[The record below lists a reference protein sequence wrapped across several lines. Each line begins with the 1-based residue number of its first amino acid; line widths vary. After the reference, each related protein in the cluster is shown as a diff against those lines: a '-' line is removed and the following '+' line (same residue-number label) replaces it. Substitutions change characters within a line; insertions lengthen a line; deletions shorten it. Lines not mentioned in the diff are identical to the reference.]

1 MMQPPGR
8 TRIRDAARPLGVAL
22 LTLVVYT
29 VVGLLAVQLAVPPSY
44 SSAVYPG
51 AGIAVAA
58 ALVCG
63 RPALLGVAL
72 GGFAVNF
79 SLAALRMP
87 ATHDPLVVGMT
98 VGLVVGIAAALQAA
112 LAAWLVRRFVSQPL
126 TLTEPR
132 DLWRFALL
140 AGPLACLV
148 SATLATVPLLATGV
162 VSPSLAAS
170 SWFTWWT
177 GDTLGV
183 LVGAPIA
190 LAFIGRPR
198 SEWAPRMRLVALPMV
213 IALVLLGLAAHWV
226 IQGHLERV
234 RTAFERDAWGLA
246 ERVDAELRRAQ
257 DALLGVH
264 GALDTRPPPRP
275 SEFQRIATPWL
286 TQQPF
291 IVAIGY
297 SEQLTRAEV
306 PAFEARAAAEG
317 PVPDYRVFDRADAPA
332 AGSPHEVVA
341 IRHIEP
347 LASNRS
353 ALGVN
358 ALSIRAARRAI
369 ERAAATGEVA
379 ASSGFRL
386 TQSAGDETGIV
397 LYQALYDGT
406 PRDDAAR
413 RAALRGVVFV
423 TLRLD
428 ALVGKLL
435 RDASPY
441 LYGCLLDAD
450 PGAERPRLA
459 GPVGCEQAP
468 SRALAFTRQRAIG
481 PRVLRWRIEAE
492 PTEVAGVGTSGGF
505 AFSAVGLGATGL
517 LGALL
522 LLVSGRQR
530 RIEAAVAERTAELQR
545 TGRALRESE
554 EQLRNIVD
562 HVPIGVLDA
571 DADGTL
577 RGINPAMRAMTG
589 LAAGAPLPS
598 LHEMVPAG
606 ERRNVDALLARVRG
620 SAAAPASARLALQ
633 RPKAAPLPVQLT
645 ISALPA
651 ADGQAQRLVGV
662 IENVD
667 ERERLRAAERARDLA
682 EAASRAKSEFVGRM
696 SHELR
701 TPLNAMLGFA
711 QLLAHDSDRPLA
723 PHQQRWAGQIQ
734 DAGWHLLNLIND
746 TLDLSLI
753 ESGVLRLQPSELDP
767 VQAVH
772 ATLPL
777 VAAAAQ
783 RRGVTVR
790 VAPSPPGVPRVL
802 GDNTRLRQILTN
814 LLSNAIKY
822 NRPGGQVEVGIG
834 AGEDGTVEI
843 AIADEGPGLTPSQ
856 AERLFQP
863 FERLGREGSGVEG
876 AGIGLALSRRLAEAM
891 GGMLSLSPRPGPG
904 ACFVLKLP
912 AVAVAAGAGLGPLAA
927 PEDDGAGY
935 ARRLVH
941 YVEDNETNVLLM
953 QGMLAQRPQIELT
966 VSHLGLDALGAVR
979 ARRPDLILLDMH
991 LPDVDGLELL
1001 RHFKHDDDT
1010 AAVPVLVLSA
1020 DATQERIEHAVA
1032 AGAAGYL
1039 SKPIDLAALLSAVD
1053 EILAKA
1059 DTRWG

>member
-1 MMQPPGR
+1 MMQPLGR
-8 TRIRDAARPLGVAL
+8 TQPRHAARPLGIAL
-22 LTLVVYT
+22 LTLIAYAA
-29 VVGLLAVQLAVPPSY
+29 VGLLAVQLAVPPSY
-44 SSAVYPG
+44 SSVVYPS

-58 ALVCG
+58 TLVWG

-79 SLAALRMP
+79 SLATLRMP
-87 ATHDPLVVGMT
+87 SAHDPVVTGMT
-98 VGLVVGIAAALQAA
+98 VGIVVGAAAALQAA
-112 LAAWLVRRFVSQPL
+112 LAVWLVRRFVSQPL

-148 SATLATVPLLATGV
+148 SATLATAALLATGV
-162 VSPSLAAS
+162 VSPSLAAA
-170 SWFTWWT
+170 SWVTWWT

-183 LVGAPIA
+183 LVGVPIV

-198 SEWAPRMRLVALPMV
+198 SEWSPRMRLVALPMLV
-213 IALVLLGLAAHWV
+213 ALVLLGLAAHWV

-246 ERVDAELRRAQ
+246 ERLDAELQRTQ

-264 GALDTRPPPRP
+264 GALDARPSPQP
-275 SEFQRIATPWL
+275 SEFRRIAAPWL
-286 TQQPF
+286 AQQPF

-297 SEQLTRAEV
+297 SVQMARTEV
-306 PAFEARAAAEG
+306 AAFEARAAAEG
-317 PVPDYRVFDRADAPA
+317 PVPDYRVFDRTDTPTA
-332 AGSPHEVVA
+332 ASRHEVVA

-379 ASSGFRL
+379 ASGGFRL

-397 LYQALYDGT
+397 LYQALYDGA
-406 PRDDAAR
+406 PRDDTAR

-428 ALVGKLL
+428 ALVGELL
-435 RDASPY
+435 RDAPPH

-481 PRVLRWRIEAE
+481 PRVLRWRIEAA
-492 PTEVAGVGTSGGF
+492 PAEVAGVGPSGGF

-589 LAAGAPLPS
+589 LVAGEPLSS
-598 LHEMVPAG
+598 LHELVAARDRSG
-606 ERRNVDALLARVRG
+606 VDALLARARG
-620 SAAAPASARLALQ
+620 GSAAPASARLALQ
-633 RPKAAPLPVQLT
+633 RPAAPPLPVQLT

-662 IENVD
+662 VENVD

-790 VAPSPPGVPRVL
+790 VAPAPAGIQRVR
-802 GDNTRLRQILTN
+802 GDETRLRQILTN

-822 NRPGGQVEVGIG
+822 NRPGGQVDVGIG
-834 AGEDGTVEI
+834 AGEDGTVEVM
-843 AIADEGPGLTPSQ
+843 IADEGPGLTPAQ

-891 GGMLSLSPRPGPG
+891 GGTLSLRPRPAPG
-904 ACFVLKLP
+904 ACFVLRLP
-912 AVAVAAGAGLGPLAA
+912 AIAEVAGGGRGSRAATD
-927 PEDDGAGY
+927 DDGAGY

-966 VSHLGLDALGAVR
+966 VSPLGLDALTAVR

-1001 RHFKHDDDT
+1001 RHFKHDDET

-1020 DATQERIEHAVA
+1020 DATQERIEDAIA
-1032 AGAAGYL
+1032 EGAAGYL
-1039 SKPIDLAALLSAVD
+1039 PKPIDLAALLAAVD
-1053 EILAKA
+1053 EILAQA